1 MNKSYQEYLK
11 EINDQTEKPIKEQI
25 SDMKSAGAHLLMALD
40 KVICTIEPMI
50 EGLDDHFDPNKV
62 TCSIDGKEV
71 DCDKLGEER

>member
-25 SDMKSAGAHLLMALD
+25 SDMKSAGARLLMALD
-40 KVICTIEPMI
+40 KVIEQLEPMI
-50 EGLDDHFDPNKV
+50 DDHFDPNKV
-62 TCSIDGKEV
+62 TCSIDGEEV